1 MDPHLDATGQAQL
14 VRNGEVSPREVVEAA
29 IERVEALN
37 GELNAVIHPL
47 FEKALESEPADGPF
61 RGVPMVIK
69 DLVCTTAGDPHHEG
83 MRFLRDLGWRADQ
96 DSWLAGRFRD
106 AGFVFIGRTSTPE
119 LGILPTTEPEAY
131 GPCRNPWD
139 TSRSPGGS
147 SGGSA
152 AAVASGMVPIA
163 HASDGGG
170 SIRIPASACGLVGLK
185 PSRGRVSMAPL
196 GDFASG
202 LAIEHVVSRSVRDA
216 AALLEWVADPPPGEP
231 YVAPA
236 RTRAYTEE
244 VGADPGRL
252 RIGLM
257 TQAPGG
263 QVEVHRDCVSAAEDA
278 GRLLE
283 SLGHSVEASHPPAL
297 DDQQSV
303 AAFMVRW
310 TSGTAVVLDFWS
322 MRTGS
327 QIGPDD
333 VEPLTWALAEQGR
346 GHSGPD
352 YLGAVGYAQLVART
366 LADWWAGG
374 FDLLLTPTMA
384 LPPAEIG
391 SMGNGREENPMLP
404 IVRAMPYAIFAGG
417 FNVSGQPAISL
428 PLHWSGEGLPIGVQ
442 LVAAYGREDLLLRVA
457 SQLEEA
463 RPWAERRP
471 PLFAAAAS

>member
-1 MDPHLDATGQAQL
+1 MEAHLDAVGHAQL
-14 VRNGEVSPREVVEAA
+14 VREGEASPRELAEAA
-29 IERVEALN
+29 VERVEALD

-47 FEKALESEPADGPF
+47 FEKALETEPAGGPF

-69 DLVCTTAGDPHHEG
+69 DLVCTTAGDPDHEG

-96 DSWLAGRFRD
+96 DSWLARRFRE
-106 AGFVFIGRTSTPE
+106 AGFVFVGRTSTPE

-139 TSRSPGGS
+139 PSRSTGGS

-152 AAVASGMVPIA
+152 AAVAAGMVPIA

-202 LAIEHVVSRSVRDA
+202 LATELVVSRSVRDA
-216 AALLEWVADPPPGEP
+216 AAVLEWVADPPPGEP

-236 RTRAYTEE
+236 RTRDYKEE

-257 TQAPGG
+257 TRAPGG
-263 QVEVHRDCVSAAEDA
+263 QVEVHPHCVTAAEET

-283 SLGHSVEASHPPAL
+283 SLGHSVEESYPAAL
-297 DDQQSV
+297 DDQQYV
-303 AAFMVRW
+303 PAFLVRW
-310 TSGTAVVLDFWS
+310 TAGAAAVLDFWS
-322 MRTGS
+322 MRTGKP
-327 QIGPDD
+327 IGPDD
-333 VEPLTWALAEQGR
+333 VEPLTWALAQQGR
-346 GHSGPD
+346 GHSGSD
-352 YLGAVGYAQLVART
+352 YLGAVGYAQIITRAV
-366 LADWWAGG
+366 ADWWAGG
-374 FDLLLTPTMA
+374 FDLLLTPTLA

-391 SMGNGREENPMLP
+391 SIGNGREEDPLLP
-404 IVRAMPYAIFAGG
+404 IVRATPYAIFTAG
-417 FNVSGQPAISL
+417 FNASGQPAISL
-428 PLHWSGEGLPIGVQ
+428 PLHWSEDGLPIGVQ

-457 SQLEEA
+457 SQVEEA

-471 PLFAAAAS
+471 PVFAAAA

>member
-1 MDPHLDATGQAQL
+1 MDPHLDATAQADL
-14 VRNGEVSPREVVEAA
+14 VRSGEASPRELAEAA

-47 FEKALESEPADGPF
+47 FEKALDTEPADGPF
-61 RGVPMVIK
+61 RGVPMVVK
-69 DLVCTTAGDPHHEG
+69 DLVCTTAGDPDHEG
-83 MRFLRDLGWRADQ
+83 MRFLRDLDWRAQ
-96 DSWLAGRFRD
+96 EDSWLARRFRE
-106 AGFVFIGRTSTPE
+106 AGFVFVGRTSTPE

-139 TSRSPGGS
+139 TSRSSGGS

-152 AAVASGMVPIA
+152 AAVAAGMVPIA

-202 LAIEHVVSRSVRDA
+202 LATELAVTRSVRDA

-236 RTRAYTEE
+236 RTRPYPED

-252 RIGLM
+252 QIGLM
-257 TQAPGG
+257 TRAPGG
-263 QVEVHRDCVSAAEDA
+263 QVEVHPDCVTAVEET

-283 SLGHSVEASHPPAL
+283 SLGHSVEQSYPAAL
-297 DDQQSV
+297 DDHHYV
-303 AAFMVRW
+303 PAFLVRW
-310 TSGTAVVLDFWS
+310 TSGAAAVLDFWS
-322 MRTGS
+322 LNTGKP
-327 QIGPDD
+327 IGLDD

-346 GHSGPD
+346 GHSGSD
-352 YLGAVGYAQLVART
+352 YLGAVAYAQFVTRA

-374 FDLLLTPTMA
+374 FDLLLTPTLA

-391 SMGNGREENPMLP
+391 SIGNGRDEDPMLP
-404 IVRAMPYAIFAGG
+404 IVRATPYAIFTAG
-417 FNVSGQPAISL
+417 FNASGQPAISL
-428 PLHWSGEGLPIGVQ
+428 PLHWSDEGLPIGVQ

-471 PLFAAAAS
+471 PVFAAAA

>member
-1 MDPHLDATGQAQL
+1 MEAHLDAVGHAQL
-14 VRNGEVSPREVVEAA
+14 VRDGEASPRELAEAA
-29 IERVEALN
+29 IERVEALD

-47 FEKALESEPADGPF
+47 FEKALETEPADGPF

-69 DLVCTTAGDPHHEG
+69 DLVCTTAGDPDHEG
-83 MRFLRDLGWRADQ
+83 MRFLRDLDWRADQ
-96 DSWLAGRFRD
+96 DSWLARRFRE
-106 AGFVFIGRTSTPE
+106 AGFVFVGRTSTPE

-139 TSRSPGGS
+139 PSRSTGGS

-152 AAVASGMVPIA
+152 AAVASGMVPIG

-202 LAIEHVVSRSVRDA
+202 LAVELAVTRSVRDA
-216 AALLEWVADPPPGEP
+216 AALLEWVSDPPPGEP

-236 RTRAYTEE
+236 RTRDYKEE

-257 TQAPGG
+257 TRAPGG
-263 QVEVHRDCVSAAEDA
+263 QVEVDPQCVTAVEET
-278 GRLLE
+278 GRLLD
-283 SLGHSVEASHPPAL
+283 SLGHSVEESHPAAL
-297 DDQQSV
+297 DDQQYV
-303 AAFMVRW
+303 PAFLVRW
-310 TSGTAVVLDFWS
+310 TSAAAAVLDFWS
-322 MRTGS
+322 MRTGKP
-327 QIGPDD
+327 IGPDD

-346 GHSGPD
+346 GHSGSD
-352 YLGAVGYAQLVART
+352 YLGAVGYAQIITRAV
-366 LADWWAGG
+366 ADWWAGG
-374 FDLLLTPTMA
+374 FDLLLTPTLA

-391 SMGNGREENPMLP
+391 SMGNGREEDPLLP
-404 IVRAMPYAIFAGG
+404 IVRATPYAIFTAG
-417 FNVSGQPAISL
+417 FNASGQPAISL
-428 PLHWSGEGLPIGVQ
+428 PLHWSEDGLPIGVQ

-463 RPWAERRP
+463 QPWAARRP
-471 PLFAAAAS
+471 PVFAAAA